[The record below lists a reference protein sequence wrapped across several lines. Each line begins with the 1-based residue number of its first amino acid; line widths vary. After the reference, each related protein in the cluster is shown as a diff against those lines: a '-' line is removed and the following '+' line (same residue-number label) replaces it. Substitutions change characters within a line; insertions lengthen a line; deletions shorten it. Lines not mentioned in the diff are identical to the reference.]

1 MRYTFVKPDGTLGQS
16 QDFPGAAPAIAA
28 NKGRWLPD
36 TPPSYDPL
44 VYTIAPVMPVPA
56 NATSIGYTQ
65 TIRPAADVLADKLA
79 QLAALRFQ
87 KETAGIVV
95 GGVSIKT
102 DRESQALINGAY
114 NSLKNG
120 LLSSIDWKGAN
131 GWVTVT
137 LAQLDPI
144 AQAVA
149 SHVQACFTRE
159 RQHNDAIQ
167 LVVNNQVQVSA
178 YDITTGWPA

>member
-1 MRYTFVKPDGTLGQS
+1 MKYTFVNPDGTLGLS
-16 QDFPGAAPAIAA
+16 QDFPGTAPTLAP

-36 TPPSYDPL
+36 TPPTYDPM
-44 VYTIAPVMPVPA
+44 VYTIAPVVPVPA
-56 NATSIGYTQ
+56 NATAITYTQ
-65 TIRPAADVLADKLA
+65 TLRPAADVLADKLA
-79 QLAALRFQ
+79 LLADLRFR

-95 GGVSIKT
+95 GGVGIKT
-102 DRESQALINGAY
+102 DRESQALISGAY
-114 NSLKNG
+114 SSLKNG
-120 LLSSIDWKGAN
+120 LLTSIDWKGAT

-137 LAQLDPI
+137 LAQLEPI

-149 SHVQACFTRE
+149 NHVQACFTRE

-167 LVVNNQVQVSA
+167 AVVNNQVQVAA

>member
-1 MRYTFVKPDGTLGQS
+1 MHCTFVKPDGTLGQS
-16 QDFPGAAPAIAA
+16 QDFPAGAPALAA

-36 TPPSYDPL
+36 APPTYDPM
-44 VYTIAPVMPVPA
+44 VYTVAPVVPVSA
-56 NATSIGYTQ
+56 NATSISYTQ

-79 QLAALRFQ
+79 LLADLRFQ

-102 DRESQALINGAY
+102 DRESQALISGAY
-114 NSLKNG
+114 SSLKNG
-120 LLSSIDWKGAN
+120 LLTSIDWKGAN

-137 LAQLDPI
+137 LAQLEPI

-167 LVVNNQVQVSA
+167 AVVNNQVAVSA